1 MGQAAAQLPTDRAA
15 VLGAIDPDAYSNAAY
30 ETAWIDVEAFGRVMA
45 LIMVGTLG
53 SSATVD
59 AKFQYNSIASDSG
72 AADFSGAA
80 ITQLTQ
86 AGTDSDKQAIINLN
100 VDNLPEGAK
109 FVKLVVTVGVAASDM
124 GAVVLGFDPRYAP
137 ASDYDAATVDSI
149 ASA

>member
-1 MGQAAAQLPTDRAA
+1 MGQAQAQLPTDRVA

-30 ETAWIDVEAFGRVMA
+30 ETAWIDVELFGRVQA

-59 AKFQYNSIASDSG
+59 AKFRYNSIASDSG
-72 AADFSGAA
+72 AADVSGAA

-109 FVKLVVTVGVAASDM
+109 FVKLIVTIGTAASDM
-124 GAVVLGFDPRYAP
+124 GAVVLGFDPRYSP
-137 ASDYDAATVDSI
+137 ASNYDAATVDEI
-149 ASA
+149 VSA